1 MAKDQNEVG
10 VGMVIRDYISEF
22 YAGMRKW
29 GSRVAS
35 AEAAE
40 LVAVQDV
47 NIFVTDVGFKDMML
61 EGDNLG
67 VINADINRVGR
78 SCWFFLLL
86 KDMVMLLFIR

>member
-1 MAKDQNEVG
+1 M
-10 VGMVIRDYISEF
+10 
-22 YAGMRKW
+22 
-29 GSRVAS
+29 
-35 AEAAE
+35 
-40 LVAVQDV
+40 
-47 NIFVTDVGFKDMML
+47 TDVGFKDMML